1 MPWGRRYKGRSN
13 ATPPRRD
20 RSHARFH
27 GRGARALSRPRS
39 GDKLQGPRLTPG
51 LRGTHGTAG
60 RRRRT
65 RISWQCVAVMRRSPV
80 EVKLPRSLPRCLC
93 SMLGGALG
101 FAPACRSTTAYGGG
115 SPSFWVNRQ
124 CSPVG
129 RLCSVLPL
137 VQCARAAQPLRR
149 LGSASRRCAGRL
161 SR

>member
-1 MPWGRRYKGRSN
+1 M
-13 ATPPRRD
+13 
-20 RSHARFH
+20 
-27 GRGARALSRPRS
+27 
-39 GDKLQGPRLTPG
+39 QGPRLTPG

-115 SPSFWVNRQ
+115 SPSFGLAVSARRWAARAVCYDSTGVAPPWQ
-124 CSPVG
+124 CVAAMRRSPVEVMLLLLL
-129 RLCSVLPL
+129 RLHVC
-137 VQCARAAQPLRR
+137 
-149 LGSASRRCAGRL
+149 CAGVAARL
-161 SR
+161 SACHPPFHSPLCNKGKLSLRACA